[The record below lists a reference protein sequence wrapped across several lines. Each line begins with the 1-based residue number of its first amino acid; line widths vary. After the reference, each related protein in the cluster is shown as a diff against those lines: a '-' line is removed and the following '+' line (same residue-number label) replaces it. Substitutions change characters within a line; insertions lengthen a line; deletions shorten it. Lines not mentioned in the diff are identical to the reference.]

1 MKKFISAVALSA
13 LMAGSAMA
21 QGVVRQ
27 VEVDGATG
35 NPEYPVYVL
44 GSNGVNYMCKADT
57 FVDDGV
63 VKRLCIRDDDDGA
76 VLSAGD
82 LGPVAAGAGAL
93 VLIALAAGGG
103 NDSTTTSTSASD

>member
-1 MKKFISAVALSA
+1 MNKFISAVALSA

-63 VKRLCIRDDDDGA
+63 VKRLCIRGRDGGA
-76 VLSAGD
+76 LMAGD
-82 LGPVAAGAGAL
+82 LGPVAAGVGAL
-93 VLIALAAGGG
+93 VLIALVAGGD
-103 NDSTTTSTSASD
+103 NDSTTTSTN